1 MDNYK
6 KKDLKFSFLIL
17 LPLLF
22 RLWGEIKAYIF
33 LLKMKMGAN
42 PNHIFGW
49 IAVCALTFFYVYYSL
64 YFARRQKKWA
74 LKLPYLIFLPLLIMI
89 IMISFDFFLT
99 SDKNSFWESFFW
111 LILLGGPTFLVI
123 NIVIFLILKRRV
135 NLAFKEGLPD

>member
-22 RLWGEIKAYIF
+22 RLLGAIKGYVF

-42 PNHIFGW
+42 PNHIFEW

-74 LKLPYLIFLPLLIMI
+74 LKLPYLILSPSLAMI
-89 IMISFDFFLT
+89 IMIFVGFLLT

-111 LILLGGPTFLVI
+111 FILLGGPTFLAI
-123 NIVIFLILKRRV
+123 NIAIFLILKRRV